1 MAVGSAVTEA
11 DIRSTGTSN
20 YTLPMVLM
28 VALYFS
34 IGFITALNDILV
46 PHFKDLFHLTNV
58 RALLVQFCF
67 FGAYFVMSIPSGK
80 IVGRIGYKAGIIAA
94 LCTMGC
100 GLLIFVPA
108 SMVISYAVFLFALFV
123 VGSGLAL
130 LQVAINPYVGALGR
144 PETAASRLNLCGF
157 LNSLATTIAPKVGA
171 AFIFIAAGATAAE
184 LAHSVRTPYVVL
196 AVFTFLLAAVTRF
209 VHLPEVIE
217 KSADGVT
224 GEGHAWSFRHL
235 RFGAVAIFTYVGAEV
250 AIGSILITFLSQPS
264 MGGLSHVRAA
274 VFVSLYWG
282 GAMVGRLIGSYAL
295 RSIRA
300 ENALRAV
307 ASAALALVFVTIFA
321 QVTVIHCVERIFS
334 RDSLIRWAN
343 VLVYHVP
350 TAIHSVAIRSA
361 VASAISTFAHS
372 PIAVVAIVSCGLFNS
387 VMWPCIFP
395 LSVKGL
401 GKLTSQGSGIL
412 VMMVVGGA
420 MIPEIQGLLA
430 DKFGYQHSFVIV
442 LFCYAYLVYF
452 ALRGYRI
459 HQPRFASLPDYVP
472 PVEI

>member
-1 MAVGSAVTEA
+1 MAVGTAGTESASLGS
-11 DIRSTGTSN
+11 RGTGN

-28 VALYFS
+28 VSLYFS

-58 RALLVQFCF
+58 LALLVQFCF
-67 FGAYFVMSIPSGK
+67 FGAYFVMSIPAGM
-80 IVGRIGYKAGIIAA
+80 IVGRIGYKSGIIAA

-108 SMVISYAVFLFALFV
+108 SIVISYPVFLFALFV

-130 LQVAINPYVGALGR
+130 LQVAINPYVGALGK

-171 AFIFIAAGATAAE
+171 VFIFIAAGATAAE
-184 LAHSVRTPYVVL
+184 LAHSVRTPYVLL

-217 KSADGVT
+217 KSAEGVA

-235 RFGAVAIFTYVGAEV
+235 RLGAVAIFTYVGAEV
-250 AIGSILITFLSQPS
+250 AIGSILITFLGQPS
-264 MGGLSHVRAA
+264 MGGLSHTRAA

-282 GAMVGRLIGSYAL
+282 GAMIGRLIGSFAL
-295 RSIRA
+295 LRIRA
-300 ENALRAV
+300 DR
-307 ASAALALVFVTIFA
+307 ALA
-321 QVTVIHCVERIFS
+321 
-334 RDSLIRWAN
+334 
-343 VLVYHVP
+343 
-350 TAIHSVAIRSA
+350 SVAMIA
-361 VASAISTFAHS
+361 MLLVSTTIIGHGALAKF
-372 PIAVVAIVSCGLFNS
+372 AIVSCGLFNS

-401 GKLTSQGSGIL
+401 GKFTSQGSGIL

-420 MIPEIQGLLA
+420 VIPELQGLLA

-442 LFCYAYLVYF
+442 LLCYAYIVYF
-452 ALRGYRI
+452 ALNGYRI
-459 HQPRFASLPDYVP
+459 RQPRFTSLPDYVP